1 MENNRYILQWKDY
14 ISKASEALENGH
26 FDEYEDMMSK
36 AEEYYKLYRE
46 DSKLTYECTNF
57 GMANFIFE
65 DALPVLF
72 KTNKSL
78 IKEFIETIKNDK
90 NLWAQFKF
98 YNALK
103 NIQETTVKELY
114 VNGAL
119 SLLKKAINIKTL
131 NESNKKVCDL
141 IAKNNIKPNE
151 AINEDTLRYFESC
164 DYLFKHNPT
173 FSNLNLMNENL
184 NTVVNYCNH
193 KNDKCQE
200 IDLFDVMESFE
211 NKYRNILTEEEKNI
225 VKEIIS
231 SKTDG
236 MCNKKEELF
245 NKFKNECINAIISLI
260 ESADDTEKEGLNI
273 IKEQLDVMVFCENTL
288 VKDIAKLLEIKDI
301 LNS

>member
-151 AINEDTLRYFESC
+151 VINEDTLRYFESC